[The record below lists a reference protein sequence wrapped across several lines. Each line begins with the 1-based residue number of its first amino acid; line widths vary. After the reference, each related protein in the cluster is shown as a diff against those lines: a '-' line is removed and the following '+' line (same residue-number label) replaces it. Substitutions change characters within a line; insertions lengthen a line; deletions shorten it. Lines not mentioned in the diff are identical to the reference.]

1 MSEEFKAIETQE
13 QLNNIIEERLKRD
26 RESRS
31 KAYEG
36 YLSPEEVEKLKK
48 GYENTITGLNKQI
61 EDSSET
67 YKNYDTEIANRD
79 AKIKEYETASV
90 KSRIAHETGLPYDAI
105 AFLQGEDEESIK
117 KSAESLKGLVGNGA
131 STPPPVTNLPD
142 LKGDKKAVLRQTL
155 SELRE

>member
-1 MSEEFKAIETQE
+1 MSEEFKVIETQE
-13 QLNNIIEERLKRD
+13 QLNSIIEERLKRD

-31 KAYEG
+31 KTYEG

-48 GYENTITGLNKQI
+48 GYEDTIIGLNKQI

-67 YKNYDTEIANRD
+67 HKNYDTEIANRD

-105 AFLQGEDEESIK
+105 AFLQGDDEETIK
-117 KSAESLKGLVGNGA
+117 KSAESLKGLVGHGNQ
-131 STPPPVTNLPD
+131 TPPPVLSLPD
-142 LKGDKKAVLRQTL
+142 LKGDKTAALRQTL
-155 SELRE
+155 ASLRE

>member
-1 MSEEFKAIETQE
+1 MSEEFKTIETQE
-13 QLNNIIEERLKRD
+13 QLNSIIEERLKRD

-31 KAYEG
+31 KNYEG

-48 GYENTITGLNKQI
+48 GYEDTIIGLNKQI

-105 AFLQGEDEESIK
+105 AFLQGDDEESIK
-117 KSAESLKGLVGNGA
+117 KSAESLKGLVGHGA
-131 STPPPVTNLPD
+131 QTPPPVTNLPN
-142 LKGDKKAVLRQTL
+142 LKGDKSTLRQTL